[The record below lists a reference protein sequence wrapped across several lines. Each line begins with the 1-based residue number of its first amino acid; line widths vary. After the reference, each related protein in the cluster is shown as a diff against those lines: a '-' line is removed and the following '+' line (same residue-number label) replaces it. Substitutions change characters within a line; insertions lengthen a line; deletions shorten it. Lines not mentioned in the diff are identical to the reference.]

1 MRRFVKIFF
10 ITVAVIIALVVA
22 LPFALYIP
30 AVQDFAKDIALRE
43 VKKST
48 GMDIS
53 VRYLRIKFPL
63 RVELNGVK
71 VVEAGFPASDPM
83 VAVDKAG
90 IDVKLLRFCMVRFV
104 PEAPN
109 SAT

>member
-1 MRRFVKIFF
+1 MRRFVKIFL

-53 VRYLRIKFPL
+53 GR
-63 RVELNGVK
+63 
-71 VVEAGFPASDPM
+71 
-83 VAVDKAG
+83 
-90 IDVKLLRFCMVRFV
+90 
-104 PEAPN
+104 
-109 SAT
+109 